1 VASLESQPQG
11 LSAQVASAIPGNAK
25 RRLRFVRAALLS
37 LLALLLAG
45 CSPIVATAPSASPAS
60 ASHAIELSPPADWKT
75 ITDVT
80 DGYTFRYPSGWVDVS
95 GVRGDPPGSHEVAS
109 RSAAASP
116 ANVGP
121 TDWHFYVYGA
131 FPKSSAGCG
140 EPLDGYQSA
149 TVVGG
154 RQAKLFARQGTQG
167 DPNQWVIDVIAERSG
182 TCTSFQQ
189 VTGNQVAKDRAM
201 ATLTVIQASFRFGV

>member
-1 VASLESQPQG
+1 MKS
-11 LSAQVASAIPGNAK
+11 
-25 RRLRFVRAALLS
+25 VRAALLI
-37 LLALLLAG
+37 LVALLIAG
-45 CSPIVATAPSASPAS
+45 CGSVVGSAPSASSSS
-60 ASHAIELSPPADWKT
+60 ASHAIEPSPPADWQT
-75 ITDVT
+75 ITDSR
-80 DGYTFRYPSGWVDVS
+80 DGYTFRYPAGWVDVS
-95 GVRGDPPGSHEVAS
+95 GLRGDPPGSHEVAS
-109 RSAAASP
+109 RSAAASA
-116 ANVGP
+116 ANLGP

-131 FPKSSAGCG
+131 FPKSSTTGCG

-189 VTGNQVAKDRAM
+189 VTGNRVAKDRAM

>member
-1 VASLESQPQG
+1 
-11 LSAQVASAIPGNAK
+11 
-25 RRLRFVRAALLS
+25 
-37 LLALLLAG
+37 LLAVLLAC
-45 CSPIVATAPSASPAS
+45 CSSVVATAPPTSPAS
-60 ASHAIELSPPADWKT
+60 ASHAIEPSPPADWKT

-131 FPKSSAGCG
+131 FPTSSTTGCG

-149 TVVGG
+149 TMVGG

-167 DPNQWVIDVIAERSG
+167 DPSQWVIDVIAERSG
-182 TCTSFQQ
+182 TCTWFQQ
-189 VTGNQVAKDRAM
+189 VTGNRVAKDRAM
-201 ATLTVIQASFRFGV
+201 ATLKVIQASFRFGS

>member
-1 VASLESQPQG
+1 M
-11 LSAQVASAIPGNAK
+11 
-25 RRLRFVRAALLS
+25 
-37 LLALLLAG
+37 
-45 CSPIVATAPSASPAS
+45 
-60 ASHAIELSPPADWKT
+60 
-75 ITDVT
+75 

-109 RSAAASP
+109 RSGAASP
-116 ANVGP
+116 ANLGP
-121 TDWHFYVYGA
+121 TDWHFYFYGA
-131 FPKSSAGCG
+131 FPKNSTTGCG

-154 RQAKLFARQGTQG
+154 RQAKLFARQGTQA

-189 VTGNQVAKDRAM
+189 VTGNRVARDRAM